1 MAVADFFPL
10 NLRLRALAAALLLAL
25 ATPVPAQ
32 DAEPAADE
40 EFFDDEEFFEFDEEG
55 TEEAPEI
62 ADPLEGFNRA
72 MFSFNDKA
80 YRYALKPVA
89 RGLRVLPEPVRTS
102 FSNFFSNLGTPVS
115 AISAL
120 LQGDLGNTGSELG
133 RFCVNSTVGIL
144 GLFDPA
150 TGMGLVQDDEDM
162 GQTFGRWGVGTG
174 PYIVLPLLGSSS
186 LRDAV
191 GFGANAALNPVN
203 RNLDLEA
210 GEIITL
216 QLLRAEVA
224 LSLDKDT
231 YEALYDGALDP
242 YVFFRSA
249 WTQNRAGAVA
259 R

>member
-1 MAVADFFPL
+1 MASQAVKSPAF
-10 NLRLRALAAALLLAL
+10 RLRSALAALLLVL
-25 ATPVPAQ
+25 AFPTLAQ
-32 DAEPAADE
+32 DDSADE
-40 EFFDDEEFFEFDEEG
+40 SFEDEEFFEFDEEG
-55 TEEAPEI
+55 SEAAPEI

-89 RGLRVLPEPVRTS
+89 KGLRVLPVPVRTS

-120 LQGDLGNTGSELG
+120 LQGDLRNTGSELG
-133 RFCVNSTVGIL
+133 RFGVNTTIGIL

-162 GQTFGRWGVGTG
+162 GQTFARWGVGSG
-174 PYIVLPLLGSSS
+174 PYVVLPLLGSSS
-186 LRDAV
+186 LRDTV
-191 GFGANAALNPVN
+191 GFGANAAINPVN
-203 RNLDLEA
+203 ADLDA
-210 GEIITL
+210 GEVIAL

-224 LSLDKDT
+224 LSLDQDT

-242 YVFFRSA
+242 YIFFRSA
-249 WTQNRAGAVA
+249 WVQNRNGNIAK
-259 R
+259 